1 MSEIAI
7 TGATGQLGRRVAE
20 RLAVRGLPQRLV
32 VRDPRRA
39 PVLAGR
45 ELSCRRAMTTRPGC
59 GRRWTGSTRSSW
71 CRRANIPRRVE
82 LHVAAVDAAV
92 AAGVTRIVYTS
103 LLGAAPE
110 ATFTFA
116 RDHFH
121 TEEHIRASGV
131 GHVFLRDSIYLDF
144 IPGFVGEDGV
154 IRGPAGDG
162 RFAPVARDDV
172 ADVAAVVL
180 TDPGHDAEALDLTGP
195 RALTLSEAADLLSA
209 ASGRPIRYHAET
221 LEEAYRSRSTYGAA
235 EFEVAGWVT
244 TYAAIAAGEF
254 NAVSRRRRPG
264 GRARADQPRRL
275 SRGRPRCRR
284 RPTQSVTGVEQVG
297 SRP

>member
-39 PVLAGR
+39 PVLAGAR
-45 ELSCRRAMTTRPGC
+45 TVVSSGYDDPTGMRAALDGIDTLFLV
-59 GRRWTGSTRSSW
+59 SASEH
-71 CRRANIPRRVE
+71 PRRVE

-209 ASGRPIRYHAET
+209 ASGRQIRYHAET
-221 LEEAYRSRSTYGAA
+221 LEEAYRSRSRYGAA

-254 NAVSRRRRPG
+254 DAVSDAV
-264 GRARADQPRRL
+264 ARVAGHEPISLDDYLADDPDVVAGLR
-275 SRGRPRCRR
+275 SR
-284 RPTQSVTGVEQVG
+284 VTGV
-297 SRP
+297 